1 MYLKDVTIS
10 YISTTLRTWNYLFL
24 KDNKYK
30 TIFKTLLEWSKL
42 KQDNLKQYTVILNN
56 LQGKNLI

>member
-1 MYLKDVTIS
+1 MYFKDVTIS

-42 KQDNLKQYTVILNN
+42 KQDNIKTIYSYT
-56 LQGKNLI
+56 K